1 MKRNLT
7 ILEITLKI
15 ATETGKSEALASHFR
30 ILSLL
35 LLCLSFLIVL
45 DYLDANSYLVIA
57 IFLTC
62 KFFSL
67 RQGETRFACAQ
78 FSRLPSFF

>member
-1 MKRNLT
+1 MKRKLT

-15 ATETGKSEALASHFR
+15 ATETEKSEALASHFR
-30 ILSLL
+30 LLSLL

-57 IFLTC
+57 IFLNC
-62 KFFSL
+62 KCFSL
-67 RQGETRFACAQ
+67 RQRETHFARAQ
-78 FSRLPSFF
+78 FSRLPSLF